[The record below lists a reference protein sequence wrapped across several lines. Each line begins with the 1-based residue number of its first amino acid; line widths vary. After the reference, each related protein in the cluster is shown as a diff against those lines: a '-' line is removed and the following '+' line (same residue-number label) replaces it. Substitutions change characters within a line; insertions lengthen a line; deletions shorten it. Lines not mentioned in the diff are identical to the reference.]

1 MCTEEW
7 SRGRIVKR
15 GREANGMSTAEQDV
29 QRDAPEDAA
38 QSAPGEAAREPGD
51 GEGGSSRDDLRER
64 IVEAARDIVGE
75 QGLDG
80 LSMRALAVRIEHSPA
95 TIYHHFRDKEELL
108 GSVMAEGFNRLGRS
122 MEREMERMGPEASPL
137 ARYAATGRGYA
148 RFALENTGYF
158 RAMFEVPG
166 VAQLEKC
173 PEDHPASDGE
183 LDRGSFEFLVELIR
197 QAAEAG
203 EMRVEDPVRTAVV
216 GWGLV
221 HGLTSLYVSG
231 RLRREVE
238 THEEFMELVENAI
251 KTLGTGW
258 KSRSGEQGNDGNG

>member
-1 MCTEEW
+1 
-7 SRGRIVKR
+7 
-15 GREANGMSTAEQDV
+15 MSTIE
-29 QRDAPEDAA
+29 
-38 QSAPGEAAREPGD
+38 RETT
-51 GEGGSSRDDLRER
+51 ESSGDLRDR

-75 QGLDG
+75 LGLDG

-108 GSVMAEGFNRLGRS
+108 GSVMAEGFARLGSS
-122 MEREMERMGPEASPL
+122 MSREMEEAGPEASPL
-137 ARYAATGRGYA
+137 ERYGATGRAYA

-166 VAQLEKC
+166 VAQLDKC
-173 PEDHPASDGE
+173 PEHHPRSEGDM
-183 LDRGSFEFLVELIR
+183 DPDSFAFLVELI
-197 QAAEAG
+197 AKAVETG
-203 EMRVEDPVRTAVV
+203 EMQVDDPERAAVI

-231 RLRREVE
+231 RLGGQAD
-238 THEEFMELVENAI
+238 THEEFMELVDGAI

-258 KSRSGEQGNDGNG
+258 MPRKDGHEDAPNG